1 MAKVIEFYARE
12 DWKPNRESV
21 AEGQPA
27 KVIMFPEYEKQKSCL
42 GRGGTFLGIGPV
54 AGSWWAAVGL
64 EQSNEFE

>member
-1 MAKVIEFYARE
+1 MAKVIEFYERE

-21 AEGQPA
+21 AEGQLA
-27 KVIMFPEYEKQKSCL
+27 KVIMFPEYEKPKTCL
-42 GRGGTFLGIGPV
+42 GRGTFLRGGPV